1 MTDEQAPTIEP
12 DHVTTEEG
20 QPDPRPPLTAEMV
33 ASVLDRL
40 AETYRK
46 PYGPMSRSK
55 RHRRRLAFAERAR
68 LRGIEQLA
76 QTWVSDAVQET
87 TPFSNT
93 EQAEAL
99 NTDDVHATE
108 PVHEA
113 VNT

>member
-1 MTDEQAPTIEP
+1 
-12 DHVTTEEG
+12 
-20 QPDPRPPLTAEMV
+20 
-33 ASVLDRL
+33 
-40 AETYRK
+40 
-46 PYGPMSRSK
+46 
-55 RHRRRLAFAERAR
+55 
-68 LRGIEQLA
+68 
-76 QTWVSDAVQET
+76 VSDAVQES